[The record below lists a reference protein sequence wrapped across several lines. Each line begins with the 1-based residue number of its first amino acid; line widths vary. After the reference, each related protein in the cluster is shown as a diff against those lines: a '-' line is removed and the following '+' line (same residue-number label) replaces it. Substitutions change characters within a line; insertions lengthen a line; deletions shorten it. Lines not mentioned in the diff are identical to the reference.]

1 MIQVSNV
8 YKNYN
13 TKKTKIEVLKDVNLK
28 IKEGEFISILGPSG
42 SGKSTLLNLIG
53 GLDLP
58 NNGTVL
64 VDGLEITR
72 LGDKGLA
79 NFRNKTV
86 GFVFQFFNLLPR
98 VSALENCIL
107 PLIYSPTPVTD
118 KKARAQDV
126 LKLVGLEKRF
136 NHKPSELSGGE
147 QQRVAI
153 ARAIVADPKIILAD
167 EPTGNLD
174 SKTGEEIMEIFLD
187 LNKKGKTIIMVTH
200 EETLAKKTHKIV
212 KIKDGQ
218 IL

>member
-1 MIQVSNV
+1 MIQVNNV

-13 TKKTKIEVLKDVNLK
+13 TKKTKIEVLKNVNLK

-64 VDGLEITR
+64 VDDLEITR
-72 LGDKGLA
+72 LGDKELA
-79 NFRNKTV
+79 NFRNRTV

-98 VSALENCIL
+98 SSALENCIL
-107 PLIYSPTPVTD
+107 PLIYSSTPVTD
-118 KKARAQDV
+118 KKARAQNV

-153 ARAIVADPKIILAD
+153 ARAIVTDPKIILAD

-187 LNKKGKTIIMVTH
+187 LNKRGKTIIMVTH

>member
-1 MIQVSNV
+1 MIQINNV

-64 VDGLEITR
+64 VDDLEITR
-72 LGDKGLA
+72 LGDKELA

-107 PLIYSPTPVTD
+107 PLIYSSTPVTD
-118 KKARAQDV
+118 KKARAQNV

-153 ARAIVADPKIILAD
+153 ARAIVGDPKIILAD

>member
-1 MIQVSNV
+1 MIQVNNV

-64 VDGLEITR
+64 VDDLEITR
-72 LGDKGLA
+72 LGDKELA

-107 PLIYSPTPVTD
+107 PLIYSSTPVTD
-118 KKARAQDV
+118 KKARAQNV

-153 ARAIVADPKIILAD
+153 ARAIVTDPKIILAD

>member
-1 MIQVSNV
+1 MIQVNNV

-64 VDGLEITR
+64 VDDLEITR
-72 LGDKGLA
+72 LGDKELA

-107 PLIYSPTPVTD
+107 PLIYSSTPVTD
-118 KKARAQDV
+118 KKARAQNV

-153 ARAIVADPKIILAD
+153 ARAIVGDPKIILAD

>member
-1 MIQVSNV
+1 MIQINNV

-13 TKKTKIEVLKDVNLK
+13 TKKTKIEVLKNVNLK

-58 NNGTVL
+58 NSGSVL
-64 VDGLEITR
+64 VDKLEITK
-72 LGDKGLA
+72 LNDKRLA
-79 NFRNKTV
+79 NFRNRTV

-98 VSALENCIL
+98 SSALENCIL

-118 KKARAQDV
+118 KKARAQNV

-153 ARAIVADPKIILAD
+153 ARAIVTDPKIILAD

-187 LNKKGKTIIMVTH
+187 LNKRGKTIIMVTH

>member
-1 MIQVSNV
+1 MIQVNNV

-13 TKKTKIEVLKDVNLK
+13 TKKTKIEVLKNVNLK

-64 VDGLEITR
+64 VDDLEITR
-72 LGDKGLA
+72 LGDKELA

-107 PLIYSPTPVTD
+107 PLIYSSTPVTD
-118 KKARAQDV
+118 KKARAQNV

-153 ARAIVADPKIILAD
+153 ARAIVTDPKIILAD

>member
-1 MIQVSNV
+1 MIQVNNV

-58 NNGTVL
+58 NSGSVL
-64 VDGLEITR
+64 VDKLEITK
-72 LGDKGLA
+72 LNDKRLA
-79 NFRNKTV
+79 NFRNRTV

-98 VSALENCIL
+98 SSALENCIL
-107 PLIYSPTPVTD
+107 PLIYSSTPVTD
-118 KKARAQDV
+118 KKARAQNV

-153 ARAIVADPKIILAD
+153 ARAIVGDPKIILAD

>member
-1 MIQVSNV
+1 MIQVNNV

-13 TKKTKIEVLKDVNLK
+13 TKKTKIEVLKNVNLK

-64 VDGLEITR
+64 VDDLEITR
-72 LGDKGLA
+72 LGDKELA

-98 VSALENCIL
+98 SSALENCIL
-107 PLIYSPTPVTD
+107 PLIYSSTPVTD
-118 KKARAQDV
+118 KKARAQNV

-153 ARAIVADPKIILAD
+153 ARAIVTDPKIILAD

>member
-1 MIQVSNV
+1 MIQINNV

-64 VDGLEITR
+64 VDDLEITR
-72 LGDKGLA
+72 LGGKELA

-107 PLIYSPTPVTD
+107 PLIYSSTPVTD
-118 KKARAQDV
+118 KKARAQNV

-153 ARAIVADPKIILAD
+153 ARAIVGDPKIILAD

>member
-1 MIQVSNV
+1 MIQVNNV

-13 TKKTKIEVLKDVNLK
+13 TKKTKIEVLKNVNLK

-64 VDGLEITR
+64 VDDLEITR
-72 LGDKGLA
+72 LGDKELA

-107 PLIYSPTPVTD
+107 PLIYSSTPVTD
-118 KKARAQDV
+118 KKARAQNV

-153 ARAIVADPKIILAD
+153 ARAIVGDPKIILAD